1 MKPIGLPSFSFD
13 SPLAEHVV
21 RLERARSALKV
32 TQGNLDE
39 PILYELR
46 TLFQYLTSMMSA
58 RIEGNRTTVVD
69 ALNKKAQGEEG
80 NDGLQEILNL
90 EKASLF
96 IDEVVDQEFHFTEVF
111 VRELHRLSVQGLV
124 REGDSAPGSYRTTPV
139 RISQSRHIPPGP
151 ESISAD
157 MRQLLEFINQDLP
170 SQYHLLQTAISH
182 HRFVWIHPFTNGNGR
197 VSRLLTYAMLVK
209 QNFTSAGGYRAL
221 NPTVVFGADRSAY
234 YAHLEQADSLENED
248 LIAWCSYVI
257 QGLEKDLEHIMT
269 LSNHD
274 SVVKTVYYPALKR
287 AYEASLLTHAEVD
300 ILMRTAQYGWIKAG
314 DLADLIPGSAST
326 RSQRL
331 AKLIGRGLLAKEEG
345 KRHYS
350 IKIMG
355 NVVTLFVVRQLDA
368 LGMLP
373 SILRD

>member
-1 MKPIGLPSFSFD
+1 MKPIGLPVFSFD
-13 SPLAEHVV
+13 SPLAEYVV
-21 RLERARSALKV
+21 RLERARGALKV
-32 TQGNLDE
+32 TRGGEDE
-39 PILYELR
+39 PILQELR
-46 TLFQYLTSMMSA
+46 TLFQYLASMMSA

-69 ALNKKAQGEEG
+69 ALNRTAQGEEG
-80 NDGLQEILNL
+80 QDGLQEILNL
-90 EKASLF
+90 EEASLF
-96 IDEVVDQEFHFTEVF
+96 IDEVVGPDFHFTEVF
-111 VRELHRLSVQGLV
+111 VRELHRISVQGLV

-139 RISQSRHIPPGP
+139 RISQSRHVPPGP
-151 ESISAD
+151 ESVSAD
-157 MRQLLEFINQDLP
+157 MRQLLDFVNQDLP
-170 SQYHLLQTAISH
+170 GQYHLLQTAIAH
-182 HRFVWIHPFTNGNGR
+182 HRFVWIHPFANGNGR

-234 YAHLEQADSLENED
+234 YAHLERADSLENED

-274 SVVKTVYYPALKR
+274 SVVASVYRPAVEQAQKALVLTSDEVK
-287 AYEASLLTHAEVD
+287 LLVRIAVSG
-300 ILMRTAQYGWIKAG
+300 RVKAG
-314 DLADLIPGSAST
+314 DLADLIPGSASM
-326 RSQRL
+326 RSQKL
-331 AKLIGRGLLAKEEG
+331 AKLVDRGLLAKEDG
-345 KRHYS
+345 KRHYN

-355 NVVTLFVVRQLDA
+355 NEITLFVVRQLDT